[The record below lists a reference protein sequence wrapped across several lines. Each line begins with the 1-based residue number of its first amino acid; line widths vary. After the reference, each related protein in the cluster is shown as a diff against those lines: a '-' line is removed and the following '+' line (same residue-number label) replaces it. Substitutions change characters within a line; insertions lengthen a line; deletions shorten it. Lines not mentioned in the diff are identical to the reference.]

1 MIAAENT
8 LEALE
13 QTKTR
18 EYELIARGIAE
29 AVDVCYRNGF
39 EAAGRCLL
47 KELVQHKK
55 AIGQA

>member
-29 AVDVCYRNGF
+29 AVDVC
-39 EAAGRCLL
+39 
-47 KELVQHKK
+47 
-55 AIGQA
+55 